1 MQAGMCTQL
10 QKVEVVAGR
19 SVDDAGLTQLTN
31 ACPCLRQ
38 SVLKIRA
45 DKCMSLHSSIGPEGT
60 S

>member
-45 DKCMSLHSSIGPEGT
+45 DKCMPLPSSVGP
-60 S
+60 

>member
-38 SVLKIRA
+38 LVLKVRA
-45 DKCMSLHSSIGPEGT
+45 DNRMRLLSSVGP
-60 S
+60 